1 MDLNLLLW
9 RHAKTEIGF
18 HDHDRNLTKRGK
30 SDANIVGKYILENTL
45 SFKILTSSSNRTVQT
60 TKTLLDL
67 SFQKNNFQIIE
78 DLYLASDDEMKD
90 IIFSYKKESQNII
103 CIAHNPG
110 IHQLALSLVKKSSID
125 PKFEKINHKYPTAAL
140 AVIKIKDGN
149 WENLYNNQNELI
161 DFITP
166 KDLKH

>member
-1 MDLNLLLW
+1 VNDILFLL

-18 HDHDRNLTKRGK
+18 NDHDRKLTEKGIK
-30 SDANIVGKYILENTL
+30 EAEKISQYILKKTN
-45 SFKILTSSSNRTVQT
+45 SYKIISSSSKRTFQTSNILLQLSSIKQT
-60 TKTLLDL
+60 TE
-67 SFQKNNFQIIE
+67 IIE
-78 DLYLASDDEMKD
+78 DLYLASDNEIRD
-90 IIFSYKKESQNII
+90 IIFSQHIKNENII

-149 WENLYNNQNELI
+149 WENLYSNQNELI

>member
-1 MDLNLLLW
+1 M
-9 RHAKTEIGF
+9 
-18 HDHDRNLTKRGK
+18 
-30 SDANIVGKYILENTL
+30 
-45 SFKILTSSSNRTVQT
+45 
-60 TKTLLDL
+60 
-67 SFQKNNFQIIE
+67 
-78 DLYLASDDEMKD
+78 YLASDDEMKD

>member
-1 MDLNLLLW
+1 MSVCLSVYLSACLSVWLAGWLAGCLWCVVCPAVCQSVLLP
-9 RHAKTEIGF
+9 
-18 HDHDRNLTKRGK
+18 
-30 SDANIVGKYILENTL
+30 
-45 SFKILTSSSNRTVQT
+45 
-60 TKTLLDL
+60 
-67 SFQKNNFQIIE
+67 NNFQIIE

-149 WENLYNNQNELI
+149 WENLYSNQNELI